1 MCVFVIS
8 NTNMWAIHELIE
20 NETVIVDVAYKY
32 MYNGCRV
39 CRDVHALAWFH
50 SSGIS

>member
-1 MCVFVIS
+1 MVSRCVCVNVNGSVNPMCVFVIS

-32 MYNGCRV
+32 M
-39 CRDVHALAWFH
+39 
-50 SSGIS
+50 